1 MQYLTPGTVVLITGA
16 TGGIGF
22 EIARHAASDGAV
34 VAVHGSSPESV
45 AATIDRLE
53 TEVPGAQLIAAPCNF
68 KEEGS
73 IGPMVEA
80 VAEQAGRLDAVI
92 HSAITGAAGTQGLF
106 RKTDPSAYTANAG
119 LVMGSFQQLCHAAM
133 PYLARQGGTIVAFIS
148 DAGRYPAAHQTMLGS
163 VFGGIVTF
171 VRNLAFEAARDNI
184 RVHCISPSYVKD
196 TPVFER
202 FGGGGRGETAEKRA
216 GLGLP
221 TPKDIAPLALFLCG
235 PDATKM
241 TGHILSVNG
250 GLNT

>member
-1 MQYLTPGTVVLITGA
+1 MNYLAPGTVVLVTGA

-34 VAVHGSSPESV
+34 VAVHGSRPESV
-45 AATIDRLE
+45 AAAIERLE
-53 TEVPGAQLIAAPCNF
+53 AEVPGARLIAAPCDF
-68 KEEGS
+68 KQDGS
-73 IGPMVEA
+73 IAPMVEA
-80 VAEQAGRLDAVI
+80 VARQTGRLDAVI
-92 HSAITGAAGTQGLF
+92 HSAITGAVGTQGLF
-106 RKTDPSAYTANAG
+106 RKTDPAAYTANAG
-119 LVMGSFQQLCHAAM
+119 LVLGSFQQLCHAAM
-133 PYLARQGGTIVAFIS
+133 PYLAERGGTIVAFIS

-163 VFGGIVTF
+163 VFGGIVAF
-171 VRNLAFEAARDNI
+171 VRNLAFEAARDKV

-202 FGGGGRGETAEKRA
+202 FGVGGRGETAEKRA

-221 TPKDIAPLALFLCG
+221 TPQDIAPLALFLCG

-241 TGHILSVNG
+241 TGHVLSVNG